1 MRKLYTLIV
10 STSMSATLIIPAV
23 AEAGSRH
30 W

>member
-10 STSMSATLIIPAV
+10 STRISATLIIPAV
-23 AEAGSRH
+23 AEAGLRH